1 MERIKEGFSSVFW
14 VNYLLAIYYI
24 NQRKYQDGEHLLSTA
39 LESFEAG
46 VGGFRYFY
54 EKVRDLGPFS
64 IQSLIL
70 QNEYSLFY

>member
-1 MERIKEGFSSVFW
+1 M
-14 VNYLLAIYYI
+14 LT
-24 NQRKYQDGEHLLSTA
+24 TA

-64 IQSLIL
+64 IQFLVL
-70 QNEYSLFY
+70 QN